1 MFLGGWIKNVTIGKR
16 KYIDVKVRKLYV
28 KGYEEEKNKEA
39 RKGNFISSVGGG
51 GTNSYDCL
59 YRDLYILNY
68 YYYMRRGRSGPGRE
82 T

>member
-16 KYIDVKVRKLYV
+16 KDIDVKVRKLYV

-51 GTNSYDCL
+51 GGEF
-59 YRDLYILNY
+59 I
-68 YYYMRRGRSGPGRE
+68 
-82 T
+82 